1 MSRSG
6 YSNMQLSLDL
16 APQAMPSRAPA
27 LAAASR
33 AGNAAIKRGAEKAR
47 SIDPVFIEVASQHT
61 LRYLRQRGTCSGELL
76 TDACKL
82 AGIRSTDDRHFGVV
96 FRALIR
102 DGLIRWAGECK
113 RTKGHASRGGSLYR
127 LSAKGGT

>member
-1 MSRSG
+1 MSAG
-6 YSNMQLSLDL
+6 LNITIQLTLDL
-16 APQAMPSRAPA
+16 APHAMPGRAPA

-33 AGNAAIKRGAEKAR
+33 AGDAAIERGAMKAR
-47 SIDPVFIEVASQHT
+47 SIDPAFIDRASEHMLLYLHQH
-61 LRYLRQRGTCSGELL
+61 GTSSGELM

-102 DGLIRWAGECK
+102 GGLIRWAGECK
-113 RTKGHASRGGSLYR
+113 RTKGHASRGGSLYQEVIR
-127 LSAKGGT
+127 

>member
-1 MSRSG
+1 
-6 YSNMQLSLDL
+6 MQLSLDL
-16 APQAMPSRAPA
+16 APAAMPSRAPA
-27 LAAASR
+27 LAAARR
-33 AGNAAIKRGAEKAR
+33 AGDEAIERGAEKAR
-47 SIDPVFIEVASQHT
+47 SIDPVFIEVASQHM